1 MFESGGSVKSALLRA
16 FSLGET
22 EVEALVRKCRA
33 GDSDAWAALIE
44 HFKGLVYSIP
54 RQLGLGE
61 DDCADVFQYTF
72 QALLRNLDRI
82 ETPQNLSRWLAV
94 TASREGLRLRR
105 LAERGPTMGD
115 VATLEEVLDEEDQG
129 AEVHAL
135 QGLQTEEIHQ
145 SLAMIPDRCRELL
158 KMLFFEEELPYNE
171 ISSRA
176 RIPIGAIG
184 PTRARCL
191 EKLRRVLMDR
201 GFFS

>member
-1 MFESGGSVKSALLRA
+1 VKAVLLRA

-72 QALLRNLDRI
+72 QQLLRNLDRI
-82 ETPQNLSRWLAV
+82 ESPQNLSRWLAV

-105 LAERGPTMGD
+105 LAERGPNIGD
-115 VATLEEVLDEEDQG
+115 GASLEEILDEEETG
-129 AEVHAL
+129 AEMTAL
-135 QGLQTEEIHQ
+135 RALETEEIHQ
-145 SLAMIPDRCRELL
+145 SLAMIPDRCRDLL
-158 KMLFFEEELPYNE
+158 KMLFFEEDLAYNE

-176 RIPIGAIG
+176 RIPVGAIG